1 MHGGGTCI
9 RQDLEQIV
17 FIICNAGLA
26 GGEHKCIISFAV
38 LDHGG
43 IDADFRVVDQ
53 LHQFLLDIC
62 IGILTV
68 DRKLKF
74 IRIRIRVQVKG
85 INAGCKL
92 ITIRLKV
99 ISLIDLF
106 CCQLLYCYMKG
117 SCIRSVVVSNVFC
130 GYDIFIR

>member
-1 MHGGGTCI
+1 MHGGGTGI
-9 RQDLEQIV
+9 RQDLEQV
-17 FIICNAGLA
+17 FLVICNAGLV
-26 GGEHKCIISFAV
+26 GGENKCIVFFFV
-38 LDHGG
+38 LNHRCSDT
-43 IDADFRVVDQ
+43 DFRVVDQ
-53 LHQFLLDIC
+53 LHQFLLDIS

-74 IRIRIRVQVKG
+74 VRVCICVQVKG

-130 GYDIFIR
+130 GYDIFI

>member
-26 GGEHKCIISFAV
+26 GGEHKCIISFTV

-43 IDADFRVVDQ
+43 IDANFRVVDQ

-92 ITIRLKV
+92 IAIRLKV
-99 ISLIDLF
+99 ISTVNLF
-106 CCQLLYCYMKG
+106 CC
-117 SCIRSVVVSNVFC
+117 
-130 GYDIFIR
+130 